1 MNAMAPP
8 PIPLIP
14 DNAPFS
20 PAQRAWLNG
29 FLAGLY
35 GGATTA
41 GGLGDT
47 VVGAFGG
54 TAAGAFGGS
63 AAGPFGTAAGAF
75 GAAAGMS
82 VGAPPAEEEDFPW
95 HDPAMELPERMTL
108 AEGRPLP
115 QRLMAAMGQL
125 DCGQCGYLCQSY
137 ASALA
142 EGREASTS
150 LCVPGARP
158 TARLLKQ
165 LLAEAPA
172 PAAALAGGALA
183 GATLA
188 AALAVGTPGA
198 ALAVAPPAAAV
209 AAPAKPVGRP
219 ARVLSAERLTGA
231 ESSKDVRHVVIDLVA
246 SGLTYEPGDSIG
258 LATPNDPALVE
269 ATLAALGAGGDEPV
283 PCPDGMARPIRA
295 AFAQWLDI
303 ARPLD
308 RTTDLLA
315 MSARHPRHADTLR
328 KLSEGADGAE
338 PADADLL
345 DLLEAFPSARPPLAD
360 LAASLPGLRPRL
372 YSIASSLRASPG
384 QVHLCVA
391 VVRDTRRGRMRHGVG
406 SGFLA
411 DRAAAAGPV
420 AAYIQT
426 SHFRLPA
433 DPAVPVIMVGPG
445 TGIAP
450 FRAFLAERAAAGVRG
465 RMWLLFGERNRAT
478 DFLYEPEL
486 TGWLRD
492 GSLSRLDTAF
502 SRDQGRKIYVQDRM
516 AEAAPDL
523 WRWLQDG
530 AHFYV
535 CGDAT
540 RMAKDVDMAL
550 RRVAMTEGRMDETQ
564 ARDWIVA
571 LARQG
576 RYLRDVY

>member
-1 MNAMAPP
+1 MNAMSPP
-8 PIPLIP
+8 PAPIPLIP

-35 GGATTA
+35 GGAS
-41 GGLGDT
+41 
-47 VVGAFGG
+47 V
-54 TAAGAFGGS
+54 
-63 AAGPFGTAAGAF
+63 AGPCDGG
-75 GAAAGMS
+75 AGMS
-82 VGAPPAEEEDFPW
+82 VAAPPAAEPEDFPW
-95 HDPAMELPERMTL
+95 HDPAIELSERMTL

-125 DCGQCGYLCQSY
+125 DCGQCGYLCHSY
-137 ASALA
+137 ATALA
-142 EGREASTS
+142 EGREASAS
-150 LCVPGARP
+150 LCVPGAKP

-172 PAAALAGGALA
+172 VAAAPIPAAG
-183 GATLA
+183 
-188 AALAVGTPGA
+188 
-198 ALAVAPPAAAV
+198 PAR
-209 AAPAKPVGRP
+209 PVGRKL
-219 ARVLSAERLTGA
+219 AVVSAEPLTKAG
-231 ESSKDVRHVVIDLVA
+231 SSKDVRHVVIDLA
-246 SGLTYEPGDSIG
+246 GSGLNYEPGDSIG

-269 ATLAALGAGGDEPV
+269 ATLATLRATGDELV
-283 PCPDGMARPIRA
+283 PCPDGATRPIRA
-295 AFAQWLDI
+295 AFTSLLDI

-315 MSARHPRHADTLR
+315 MCARHPRHAEALR
-328 KLSEGADGAE
+328 KLSEGIDGAE

-345 DLLEAFPSARPPLAD
+345 DLLAAFPSARPGLAD
-360 LAASLPGLRPRL
+360 LAASLPALRPRL
-372 YSIASSLRASPG
+372 YSIASSPHASPG
-384 QVHLCVA
+384 HVHLCVA
-391 VVRDTRRGRMRHGVG
+391 VVRDTRRGRVRNGVG

-411 DRAAAAGPV
+411 DRV
-420 AAYIQT
+420 AAFGSVDGYVQST
-426 SHFRLPA
+426 HFRLPA

-450 FRAFLAERAAAGVRG
+450 FRAFLAHRAAAGTRG
-465 RMWLLFGERNRAT
+465 RTWLFFGERNQPT
-478 DFLYEPEL
+478 DFLYQTEL
-486 TGWLRD
+486 EAWRKD
-492 GSLSRLDTAF
+492 GTLSRLETAF
-502 SRDQGRKIYVQDRM
+502 SRDQRKKVYVQDRM
-516 AEAAPDL
+516 LESAPDL

-540 RMAKDVDMAL
+540 RMAKDVDTAL
-550 RRVAMTEGRMDETQ
+550 RRVAMTEGRMDEVQ